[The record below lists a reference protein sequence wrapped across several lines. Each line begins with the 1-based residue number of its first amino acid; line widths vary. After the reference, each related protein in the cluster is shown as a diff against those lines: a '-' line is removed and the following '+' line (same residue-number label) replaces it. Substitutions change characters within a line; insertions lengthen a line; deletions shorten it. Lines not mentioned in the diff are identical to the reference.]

1 MRFAFI
7 AALVAIVLSLV
18 SSGSAFADPGV
29 TLDHGSGPDSD
40 AFVFT
45 GAGFEPGTVL
55 RGKYT
60 TPSGKEYGFTAGYG
74 EATFVAGSDGTW
86 QLSFSPA
93 KSPYGDGASGDWK
106 FSFCLSND
114 ASVCYTRSFAV
125 LAAARMGGGYSS
137 ADGAGG
143 Y

>member
-1 MRFAFI
+1 MRLVFI
-7 AALVAIVLSLV
+7 AAIVAAVISLLSAA
-18 SSGSAFADPGV
+18 SAFADLGV
-29 TLDHGSGPDSD
+29 TLDHASGPGSD

-45 GAGFEPGTVL
+45 GAGFDPGTVL

-93 KSPYGDGASGDWK
+93 KSPYGEGAAGDWK

-114 ASVCYTRSFAV
+114 ASVCYSSSFTVTSGASGG
-125 LAAARMGGGYSS
+125 GGGY
-137 ADGAGG
+137 G

>member
-1 MRFAFI
+1 MRLVVLAFVI
-7 AALVAIVLSLV
+7 AAIVALLGPAGV
-18 SSGSAFADPGV
+18 SAEPGV
-29 TLDHGSGPDSD
+29 TLDHATGPASD
-40 AFVFT
+40 EFVFT
-45 GAGFEPGTVL
+45 GSGFEAGTVL

-86 QLSFSPA
+86 QLSFSPS
-93 KSPYGDGASGDWK
+93 KSPYAEGASGDWK

-114 ASVCYTRSFAV
+114 ASVCYASSFTVTGGTAGE
-125 LAAARMGGGYSS
+125 GGGY
-137 ADGAGG
+137 G

>member
-1 MRFAFI
+1 MRFVFI
-7 AALVAIVLSLV
+7 AALIAIVVSVLS
-18 SSGSAFADPGV
+18 SASAFADPGV
-29 TLDHGSGPDSD
+29 TLDHASGPGSD

-45 GAGFEPGTVL
+45 GAGFDPGTVL

-74 EATFVAGSDGTW
+74 EATFVAGGDGTW

-93 KSPYGDGASGDWK
+93 KSPYGEGAAGDWK
-106 FSFCLSND
+106 FNFCLSND
-114 ASVCYTRSFAV
+114 TSVCYASMFTVTGASS
-125 LAAARMGGGYSS
+125 GGY
-137 ADGAGG
+137 G